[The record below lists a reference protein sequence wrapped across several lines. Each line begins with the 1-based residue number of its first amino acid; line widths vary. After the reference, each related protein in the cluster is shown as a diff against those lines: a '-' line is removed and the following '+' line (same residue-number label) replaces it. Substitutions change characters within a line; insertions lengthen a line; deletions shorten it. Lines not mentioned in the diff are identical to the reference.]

1 MTKTA
6 KVVIGANYGDEGKGL
21 TTDAICA
28 AASKPIVIRFNG
40 GAQAGHTVCDP
51 DRRRHVFSHF
61 GSGSL
66 QGIPTF
72 LSRFFVVLPR
82 IFVYERSEL
91 ERHGENP
98 QVICDP
104 RAQVTTPYDVGINR
118 AIEEARG
125 AARHGSVGIGFGET
139 IERAENGY
147 GLTVQDLTSEVRVRE
162 VLAAIARDWLP
173 RRLAKLGLP
182 TDNATLARV
191 ASPAEISRW
200 QAETAFMMTR
210 VSVSPITTAITGCT
224 PAFEGAQGLLLD
236 MERGHSF
243 PFVTRSNT
251 GLKNVLALAIDAGID
266 QLDVTYMTRAY
277 LTRHGAGPLPNE
289 LAALD
294 FAEIVDPTN
303 RPNPWQGTLRFA
315 PLDLDVLREAIAA
328 DLSDA
333 ASTALNIKAA
343 LGISCVDQIRKT
355 GVVFRNGTPIH
366 VPRAALSKVIAEAAG
381 LPLAFESWGPT
392 REDLHEASDHLL
404 VSTLSHANTPAL
416 MHQRTPGSISPC

>member
-6 KVVIGANYGDEGKGL
+6 SVVIGANYGDEGKGL
-21 TTDAICA
+21 ATDAICA

-51 DRRRHVFSHF
+51 DGRWHVFSHF
-61 GSGSL
+61 GAGSL
-66 QGIPTF
+66 QGVPTF

-82 IFVYERSEL
+82 IFVRERFEL
-91 ERHGENP
+91 ERNGENP
-98 QVICDP
+98 KVICDP
-104 RAQVTTPYDVGINR
+104 LAQVTTPYDVGINR

-125 AARHGSVGIGFGET
+125 AGRHGSVGVGFSET
-139 IERAENGY
+139 IERAENGF
-147 GLTVQDLTSEVRVRE
+147 GLTVQDLASEVRVRE
-162 VLAAIARDWLP
+162 VLAAIAQDWLP
-173 RRLAKLGLP
+173 RRLAKLGLR

-191 ASPAEISRW
+191 ASPAEMSNW
-200 QAETAFMMTR
+200 QAETAAMMAHM
-210 VSVSPITTAITGCT
+210 SVSPIGAALAGRT
-224 PAFEGAQGLLLD
+224 PVFEGAQGLLLD
-236 MERGHSF
+236 MDRGHSF

-251 GLKNVLALAIDAGID
+251 GLKNALALAIDAGID
-266 QLDVTYMTRAY
+266 ELDVTYMTRAY
-277 LTRHGAGPLPNE
+277 LTRHGAGPLRNE
-289 LAALD
+289 QAALD

-333 ASTALNIKAA
+333 ASTPLKVNAT

-355 GVVFRNGTPIH
+355 GVLFRNGAPIH
-366 VPRAALSKVIAEAAG
+366 VPRAALGHLIAASTG

-392 REDLHEASDHLL
+392 RDDA
-404 VSTLSHANTPAL
+404 ARIAA
-416 MHQRTPGSISPC
+416 